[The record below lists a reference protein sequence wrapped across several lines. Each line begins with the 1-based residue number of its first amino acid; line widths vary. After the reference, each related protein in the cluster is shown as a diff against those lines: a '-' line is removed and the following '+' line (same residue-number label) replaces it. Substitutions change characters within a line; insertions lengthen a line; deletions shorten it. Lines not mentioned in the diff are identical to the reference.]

1 MDKSVYE
8 RKLLKQIVS
17 SIEDHGGRQYVVSV
31 ILSGSFGR
39 GEPTYVEQPDGS
51 VELKSD
57 VEIGVVFPGYIR
69 KGRVNKLIEDVSKE
83 FSEELNMMPISYR
96 RLCHG
101 HNFNYTLLTP
111 KYKTLFTYDLYYGSR
126 TIWGK
131 DLISQRKFSLEA
143 VDPYEGKR
151 LVANRIGELLYLR
164 QNADVQQNAQWK
176 GKLMLAMGSA
186 WLLGQGKYVSSYCG
200 QYERLKTLQAAEKDL
215 GDGFLAE
222 YEKVFR
228 YLRQNGG
235 VYDIPENL
243 LREYTANINR
253 YFQRIGLCKPRV
265 NSFSRMVKYV
275 VKYVKSGVAFGW
287 IGFENRI
294 LQALIDGY
302 CSQAPFQYRAAQV
315 WHKVLY

>member
-1 MDKSVYE
+1 MDKAAYE
-8 RKLLKQIVS
+8 SKLLERIIS
-17 SIEDHGGRQYVVSV
+17 SIEHHGGQRYLISV

-39 GEPTYVEQPDGS
+39 GEPTYVEAPDGA
-51 VELKSD
+51 VQLKSD
-57 VEIGVVFPGYIR
+57 VEIGVVFPGHIQ
-69 KGRVNKLIEDVSKE
+69 KSKVKKLIDQVSKE
-83 FSEELNMMPISYR
+83 FSEDLNMMPISYR
-96 RLCHG
+96 RLCRG

-131 DLISQRKFSLEA
+131 DLISQKRFSIEA

-164 QNADVQQNAQWK
+164 QNADVQLNAQWK

-186 WLLGQGKYVSSYCG
+186 WLLGQGMYVSSYCG
-200 QYERLKTLQAAEKDL
+200 QYEKLMAFPEAEKDL
-215 GDGFLAE
+215 GAGFLGE

-235 VYDIPENL
+235 VYDVSEEL

-253 YFQRIGLCKPRV
+253 YFQRMGYDKPRV
-265 NSFSRMVKYV
+265 NSFSRMAKYA
-275 VKYVKSGVAFGW
+275 VKYVKSGVSFGL
-287 IGFENRI
+287 IGFEDGI

-315 WHKVLY
+315 WHEVLY